1 MTDTG
6 GTGMK
11 VRKIII
17 GFLTLLILF
26 GWTAIPLAEEAA
38 GKVNLNTATME
49 ELVTLDGIGS
59 GLAERIIAYRG
70 ENGGFSKTEDLL
82 KVQGIGPKVFEAN
95 RDRLAVN

>member
-1 MTDTG
+1 
-6 GTGMK
+6 MK

-38 GKVNLNTATME
+38 SKVNLNTATME